1 MVIDILI
8 DYPGLYEKKSSVFKK
23 LESWRLLYYMIG
35 IVIPGLDTDDY
46 PIKYLPSVVT
56 NQPWKKTTTI
66 ISCR

>member
-1 MVIDILI
+1 MVIDILR
-8 DYPGLYEKKSSVFKK
+8 LSKTLRKEEFCVFKK
-23 LESWRLLYYMIG
+23 LESWRLFYYMIG

-56 NQPWKKTTTI
+56 NQPCKKTTTV